1 MSLSLVRKVASN
13 LRAVCKALFG
23 ITPTYYQ
30 EEFMKRV
37 LLREGKGKYVLV
49 ASTRT
54 GKTTSTS
61 MLAVL
66 LSVLYPNE
74 DVVVVAP
81 TLRQSNILF
90 SMVRNHFYNSPYLL
104 GFVDRRKGFTREI
117 IHLQNGSTLRML
129 TARSEEG
136 LLGFGAS
143 TLIIDETASIPDEVI
158 RTRLLRMLASPRNRM
173 KPLLVLLGTPH
184 RVGFLYDAWTSDDYM
199 KFKWTWEDAVKA
211 GIMKREMV
219 EYFRRTLTDAEFRR
233 WFMAEFIPEREGL
246 FFNPLAVRECVVRAK
261 RTEKSETSTPLNPYL
276 RSQYAVYAGVDI
288 ARYGEDETAI
298 VFIRAPRDFSL
309 DSGVVAVHD
318 YYHWGQRG
326 LDETFALILEK
337 LNYHKPDVVVVDTV
351 GLGAGVYDFLS
362 RHYTGEMR
370 EAYRDVKREA
380 VFEFMRRLID
390 EKRLLLPDDDYFIRQ
405 FNSYRAV
412 YDSRTGGYR
421 IGKTE
426 GMRDD
431 LTDALAMALSALL
444 VGARRVDVLSF
455 PDTWSTR

>member
-1 MSLSLVRKVASN
+1 VKAAKR
-13 LRAVCKALFG
+13 LREVCRALFG

-30 EEFMKRV
+30 EEFMRRV

-54 GKTTSTS
+54 GKTTATS

-66 LSVLYPNE
+66 LAILYPSE

-90 SMVRNHFYNSPYLL
+90 SMVRNYFYNSPYLL
-104 GFVDRRKGFTREI
+104 GFVDRRRGFTREI

-158 RTRLLRMLASPRNRM
+158 RTRLLRMLASPRNGL

-184 RVGFLYDAWTSDDYM
+184 RVGFLYDAWTSDDYV
-199 KFKWTWEDAVKA
+199 KFRWTWEDAVRA

-219 EYFRRTLTDAEFRR
+219 EYFRRTLTDEEFRR
-233 WFMAEFIPEREGL
+233 WFMAEFLPEREGL

-261 RTEKSETSTPLNPYL
+261 KTEKSETSAPLNPVL
-276 RSQYAVYAGVDI
+276 RGQYAVYAGVDI
-288 ARYGEDETAI
+288 ARYGEDETAV
-298 VFIRAPRDFSL
+298 VFIRAPRDFSI

-318 YYHWGQRG
+318 YYRWGQRG

-337 LNYHKPDVVVVDTV
+337 LNYHRPGVVVVDST
-351 GLGAGVYDFLS
+351 GLGAGVYDFL
-362 RHYTGEMR
+362 RHHYPGEVR
-370 EAYRDVKREA
+370 EAYRDVRREA

-412 YDSRTGGYR
+412 YDARTGGYR
-421 IGKTE
+421 IAKTE

-431 LTDALAMALSALL
+431 LTDALAMALSTLL
-444 VGARRVDVLSF
+444 VNTRKAELLAL
-455 PDTWSTR
+455 PDPWSQR